1 MRQNKQ
7 QNIAWRL
14 VMAKVNK
21 VQQKLL
27 SVVPEMRRIRNIYF
41 VGIGGAGMSGIAEV
55 LLNQGYKISG
65 SDIAQ
70 SKTIT
75 RLQKLGMNIF
85 IGHKAKQIIDMDVV
99 VVSSAIDEANPEIK
113 AAIKKRIPIIG
124 RAEMLAELMRY
135 RHAIVIAGTH
145 GKTTTTSMVASVLGQ
160 GKLDPT
166 FVIGGLLNSA
176 GTNAKLGASHFM
188 VAEADESDASFLH
201 LQPMVAVVTN
211 IDDDHMQT
219 YDSDFEKLKQTFLEF
234 LHNLPFY
241 GLAVLCVDDPVIR
254 EIMPKI
260 SRPTLTYGL
269 SAKADFR
276 AHKISHQNQHTTFT
290 VSRPDKSDIAL
301 TINMPGVHNVLN
313 ATAAIAIATDEGMKD
328 KDIKLGLENF
338 QGVGR
343 RFEMH
348 GDLDFSKGKVMLVDD
363 YGHHPTE
370 VAANIKA
377 VRAGWPKKRLVMIY
391 QPHRYSRTQ
400 DLYEDFVDVLS
411 RVDLLLLLDVYA
423 AGEKVIKGA
432 DSKSLCRSIRQRGQ
446 LDPVFVKDHKDIPQL
461 LEELLEDSDILLT
474 QGAGSVGLIS
484 THLAQEGLQNEW
496 S

>member
-1 MRQNKQ
+1 MPRVQRAQ
-7 QNIAWRL
+7 
-14 VMAKVNK
+14 K
-21 VQQKLL
+21 VQTKLL

-70 SKTIT
+70 SKTIK

-85 IGHKAKQIIDMDVV
+85 IGHKAKQIENADVIV
-99 VVSSAIDEANPEIK
+99 FSSAIDESNPEIK
-113 AAIKKRIPIIG
+113 AAAKKRLPIIR

-145 GKTTTTSMVASVLGQ
+145 GKTTTTSMVASVLGK

-166 FVIGGLLNSA
+166 FIIGGLLNSA
-176 GTNAKLGASHFM
+176 GTNAKLGASHYM

-241 GLAVLCVDDPVIR
+241 GLAVLCIDDPVVQ

-260 SRPTLTYGL
+260 SRPVLTYGL
-269 SAKADFR
+269 SQQADFR
-276 AHKISHQNQHTTFT
+276 AHKISHQNQYTSFT
-290 VSRPDKSDIAL
+290 VSRPRKEDISL
-301 TINMPGVHNVLN
+301 TLNMPGIHNVLN
-313 ATAAIAIATDEGMKD
+313 AIAAIAIATDEGLND
-328 KDIKLGLENF
+328 RDIIQGLENF
-338 QGVGR
+338 QGIGR

-348 GDLDFSKGKVMLVDD
+348 DEISFSRGSAILVDD

-377 VRAGWPKKRLVMIY
+377 VRAGWPNKRLVMIY
-391 QPHRYSRTQ
+391 QPHRFSRTK

-423 AGEKVIKGA
+423 AGEKNIKGA

-446 LDPVFVKDHKDIPQL
+446 LDPVFVKNQRDIPHL
-461 LEELLEDSDILLT
+461 LEELLEDGDLLLT
-474 QGAGSVGLIS
+474 QGAGSVGLIATRLS
-484 THLAQEGLQNEW
+484 QEGLQNEW

>member
-1 MRQNKQ
+1 MPNVKRVQKNQKIQ
-7 QNIAWRL
+7 
-14 VMAKVNK
+14 K
-21 VQQKLL
+21 VQKKLL
-27 SVVPEMRRIRNIYF
+27 SVIPEMRRIRDIYF

-55 LLNQGYKISG
+55 LFNQGYKISG
-65 SDIAQ
+65 SDIAE
-70 SKTIT
+70 SKTTT
-75 RLQKLGMNIF
+75 RLQKLGINIF
-85 IGHKAKQIIDMDVV
+85 IGHKAKQIEGMDVV
-99 VVSSAIDEANPEIK
+99 VVSSAIDESNPEIK
-113 AAIKKRIPIIG
+113 AAIKLRVPIIR

-145 GKTTTTSMVASVLGQ
+145 GKTTTTSMVASVLAQ
-160 GKLDPT
+160 GNLDPT

-201 LQPMVAVVTN
+201 LQPMVAVITN

-219 YDSDFEKLKQTFLEF
+219 YDSDFEKLKQTFLDF

-241 GLAVLCVDDPVIR
+241 GLAVLCVDDPVIQ
-254 EIMPKI
+254 EILPRI
-260 SRPTLTYGL
+260 SRPVLTYGL
-269 SAKADFR
+269 SPQADFR
-276 AHKISHQNQHTTFT
+276 VQEVSHQNQKSSFT
-290 VSRPDKSDIAL
+290 VSRPDKTDISL
-301 TINMPGVHNVLN
+301 TLNMPGIHNVLN
-313 ATAAIAIATDEGMKD
+313 ATAAIAIATDEGLKD
-328 KDIKLGLENF
+328 EDITQGLESF

-348 GDLDFSKGKVMLVDD
+348 GDLTFSRGKAMLVDD

-370 VAANIKA
+370 VAANIQA
-377 VRAGWPKKRLVMIY
+377 VRTGWPGKRLVMIY

-411 RVDLLLLLDVYA
+411 GVDMLLLLDVYP
-423 AGEKVIKGA
+423 AGEKAIKGA

-446 LDPVFVKDHKDIPQL
+446 LDPVFVKKHQDIPNL
-461 LEELLEDSDILLT
+461 LEELLEDGDLLLT

-484 THLAQEGLQNEW
+484 TRLAQDGLQSEW

>member
-1 MRQNKQ
+1 MPKLQKNQVAQK
-7 QNIAWRL
+7 
-14 VMAKVNK
+14 
-21 VQQKLL
+21 KLL
-27 SVVPEMRRIRNIYF
+27 SIVPEMRRIRNIYF
-41 VGIGGAGMSGIAEV
+41 IGIGGAGMSGIAEV

-65 SDIAQ
+65 SDIVQ
-70 SKTIT
+70 SKTIA
-75 RLQKLGMNIF
+75 RLQKLGMTIY
-85 IGHKAKQIIDMDVV
+85 IGHKAKQITDTDVV
-99 VVSSAIDEANPEIK
+99 VVSTAINEGNPEIK
-113 AAIKKRIPIIG
+113 AAMKKRIPIIL

-176 GTNAKLGASHFM
+176 GTNAKLGASHFL

-211 IDDDHMQT
+211 IDDDHLQT

-241 GLAVLCVDDPVIR
+241 GLAVVCIDDPVVR

-260 SRPTLTYGL
+260 SRPMLTYGL
-269 SAKADFR
+269 SPKADFR
-276 AHKISHQNQHTTFT
+276 AHKISHHNQHTSFT
-290 VSRPDKSDIAL
+290 VSRPGKDDITL

-313 ATAAIAIATDEGMKD
+313 ATAAIAIATDEGLNNR
-328 KDIKLGLENF
+328 DIVKGLENF

-348 GDLDFSKGKVMLVDD
+348 GDLNFNKGSAMLVDD

-377 VRAGWPKKRLVMIY
+377 VRAGWPMKRLVMIY

-400 DLYEDFVDVLS
+400 ELYEDFVEALS
-411 RVDLLLLLDVYA
+411 GVDLLLLLDVYA

-446 LDPVFVKDHKDIPQL
+446 LDPVFVKEHKDLPQL
-461 LEELLEDSDILLT
+461 LQELLEDGDLLLT
-474 QGAGSVGLIS
+474 QGAGNVGLLS
-484 THLAQEGLQNEW
+484 ARLAQEGLQNEW